1 MRLEIRS
8 FAEAGNHPK
17 ERITLQALGDIDI
30 GDYAVFY
37 SGVSRSGD
45 APTSG
50 RKSAYWFPDR
60 EVKGG
65 DLVVLYTK
73 KGSSSKKPLSGGR
86 TAHFFY
92 WGKDNALW
100 GDREHC
106 AVLLSIAEWDSRV
119 SGQ

>member
-1 MRLEIRS
+1 MKLEIRS
-8 FAEAGNHPK
+8 FTEAGNPLK
-17 ERITLQALGDIDI
+17 ERVILRALGDIDI

-73 KGSSSKKPLSGGR
+73 KGSSGTKPLTGGR

-92 WGKDNALW
+92 WGKDNSLW
-100 GDREHC
+100 GDSEHC
-106 AVLLSIAEWDSRV
+106 AVLISIAEWDSRIP
-119 SGQ
+119 GK